1 MAEGRDKSQPIIVVK
16 KNGGHAGHHG
26 GAWKVAYADFVTA
39 MMAFFLVMWLVTQTD
54 IVKEAVQGYFLD
66 PGGYKKSV
74 QLSIVA
80 KGTGILD
87 KGGEGNAPKKPPLPD
102 KDTPPPTETIDA
114 TELFEQ
120 AMQALSGLDIPR
132 GVFDLELTREGLRVQ
147 LIEGSDEVMF
157 FRPGSAELTPKG
169 EVILKTI
176 GMELG
181 KLPNQL
187 VIEGHTDGS
196 DPARGNV
203 YTNWELSSDRANA
216 ARRAMSAGGLAPGQ
230 VREIRGFAAN
240 KPRIKDDPLDPRN
253 RRITILVLNRY
264 AGQMAD
270 DEEYDTASAP
280 ASARQ
285 AL

>member
-16 KNGGHAGHHG
+16 KNSIHGGHHG
-26 GAWKVAYADFVTA
+26 GAWKVAYADFMTA

-54 IVKEAVQGYFLD
+54 VVKKAVQGYFQD
-66 PGGYKKSV
+66 PANFKKNF
-74 QLSIVA
+74 QISIVNGGA
-80 KGTGILD
+80 GVLNKP
-87 KGGEGNAPKKPPLPD
+87 GEGSLPKASAA
-102 KDTPPPTETIDA
+102 TETSPMVSMDA
-114 TELFEQ
+114 AELFQQ
-120 AMQALSGLDIPR
+120 AMKALAGLDVPKE
-132 GVFDLELTREGLRVQ
+132 VFDVELTREGLRMQ

-157 FRPGSAELTPKG
+157 FRTGSSELTPKG

-187 VIEGHTDGS
+187 VVEGHTDGT
-196 DPARGNV
+196 DLARGNE
-203 YTNWELSSDRANA
+203 YTNWELSTDRANA
-216 ARRAMSAGGLAPGQ
+216 ARRAMAAGGLAPDQ

-240 KPRIKDDPLDPRN
+240 KLRIKDAPLDPRN

-264 AGQMAD
+264 VGQMTD
-270 DEEYDTASAP
+270 DEEYDTSSTP
-280 ASARQ
+280 AAQQ

>member
-1 MAEGRDKSQPIIVVK
+1 MADGRDKTQPIIIVR
-16 KNGGHAGHHG
+16 KNGAHGGHHG

-54 IVKEAVQGYFLD
+54 VVKKAVQGYFQD
-66 PGGYKKSV
+66 PANFKRNY
-74 QLSIVA
+74 QISIV
-80 KGTGILD
+80 TGGAGVLN
-87 KGGEGNAPKKPPLPD
+87 KPGEGNLSKAPPAAKEAPPMVAM
-102 KDTPPPTETIDA
+102 DA
-114 TELFEQ
+114 AELFQQ
-120 AMQALSGLDIPR
+120 AIKALAGLDIPK
-132 GVFDLELTREGLRVQ
+132 GVFDVELTREGLRVQ

-157 FRPGSAELTPKG
+157 FRPGSSELTPKG

-181 KLPNQL
+181 KLPNRL
-187 VIEGHTDGS
+187 VVEGHTDGT
-196 DPARGNV
+196 DLARGDE
-203 YTNWELSSDRANA
+203 YTNWELSTDRANA
-216 ARRAMSAGGLAPGQ
+216 ARRAMAAGGLAPDQ

-240 KPRIKDDPLDPRN
+240 KLRIKDAPLDPRN

-270 DEEYDTASAP
+270 DEEYDTSSTP
-280 ASARQ
+280 AAAQQ

>member
-16 KNGGHAGHHG
+16 KHGTHGGHHG

-54 IVKEAVQGYFLD
+54 VVKKAVQGYFQD

-74 QLSIVA
+74 QISIVA
-80 KGTGILD
+80 GGAGVLNKP
-87 KGGEGNAPKKPPLPD
+87 GEGNLPKTAP
-102 KDTPPPTETIDA
+102 TPNQAPPTETVDA
-114 TELFEQ
+114 VDLFQQ
-120 AMQALSGLDIPR
+120 AMKALSGLDIPKE
-132 GVFDLELTREGLRVQ
+132 VFDLELTREGLRVQ

-157 FRPGSAELTPKG
+157 FRPGLSDLTPKG

-176 GMELG
+176 GMELA

-187 VIEGHTDGS
+187 VVEGHTDGT
-196 DPARGNV
+196 DLARGNE

-216 ARRAMSAGGLAPGQ
+216 ARRAMVDGGLPSDQ

-240 KPRIKDDPLDPRN
+240 KLRIKDAPLDPRN
-253 RRITILVLNRY
+253 RRITILLLNRT
-264 AGQMAD
+264 AGQMVD
-270 DEEYDTASAP
+270 DEEYDTSSTP
-280 ASARQ
+280 AAARQ

>member
-1 MAEGRDKSQPIIVVK
+1 MAEGRDKAQPIIVVK
-16 KNGGHAGHHG
+16 KHGGHGGHHG

-54 IVKEAVQGYFLD
+54 IVKKAVQGYFQD

-87 KGGEGNAPKKPPLPD
+87 KGGEGNAPKKSPVPSEESAPPM
-102 KDTPPPTETIDA
+102 EHIDA
-114 TELFEQ
+114 VELFEQ
-120 AMQALSGLDIPR
+120 AMKALSGLDIPK
-132 GVFDLELTREGLRVQ
+132 GVFDLQLTREGLRVQ

-157 FRPGSAELTPKG
+157 FRPGSADLTPKG

-176 GMELG
+176 GMELA

-187 VIEGHTDGS
+187 VIEGHTDGA
-196 DPARGNV
+196 DLARGNA

-216 ARRAMSAGGLAPGQ
+216 ARRAMTSGGLASDQ
-230 VREIRGFAAN
+230 VREVRGFAAN
-240 KPRIKDDPLDPRN
+240 KLRIKDDPLDPRN
-253 RRITILVLNRY
+253 RRITVLVLNRY

-270 DEEYDTASAP
+270 DEEYATSSVP
-280 ASARQ
+280 AAAQQ

>member
-1 MAEGRDKSQPIIVVK
+1 MAQGNDKTQPIIIVK
-16 KNGGHAGHHG
+16 KNGAHGGHHG

-54 IVKEAVQGYFLD
+54 VVKKAVQGYFQD
-66 PGGYKKSV
+66 PANYKKNF
-74 QLSIVA
+74 QISIV
-80 KGTGILD
+80 TGGAGVLN
-87 KGGEGNAPKKPPLPD
+87 KPGESNLSKAPAAATE
-102 KDTPPPTETIDA
+102 TPPMASIDA
-114 TELFEQ
+114 AELFQQ
-120 AMQALSGLDIPR
+120 AMKALAGLDIPK
-132 GVFDLELTREGLRVQ
+132 GVFDVELTREGLRVQ

-157 FRPGSAELTPKG
+157 FRPGSSELTPKG

-181 KLPNQL
+181 KLPNRL
-187 VIEGHTDGS
+187 VVEGHTDGT
-196 DPARGNV
+196 DLARGNE
-203 YTNWELSSDRANA
+203 YTNWELSTDRANA
-216 ARRAMSAGGLAPGQ
+216 ARQAMAAGGLTQDQ

-240 KPRIKDDPLDPRN
+240 KLRIKDAPLDPRN

-270 DEEYDTASAP
+270 DEEYDTSSTP
-280 ASARQ
+280 ASAQQ

>member
-1 MAEGRDKSQPIIVVK
+1 MSDVEKHQTIRIIKKKGRGHEG
-16 KNGGHAGHHG
+16 GHG

-54 IVKEAVQGYFLD
+54 IVKKAVQGYFQD
-66 PGGYKKSV
+66 PSGYKKSV
-74 QLSIVA
+74 QISIVA
-80 KGTGILD
+80 GGSGVLN
-87 KGGEGNAPKKPPLPD
+87 KGGAGSAPK
-102 KDTPPPTETIDA
+102 TPPVPPQETTPPMETIDA

-120 AMQALSGLDIPR
+120 AMKALSGLDIPK

-187 VIEGHTDGS
+187 VVEGHTDGS
-196 DPARGNV
+196 DLARGNE

-216 ARRAMSAGGLAPGQ
+216 ARRAMASGGLTPGQ

-240 KPRIKDDPLDPRN
+240 KLRIKDAPLDPRN
-253 RRITILVLNRY
+253 RRITILLLNRH

-270 DEEYDTASAP
+270 DEEYDTSSTP
-280 ASARQ
+280 AAAQQ